1 MNIRYTLDE
10 QGGAVF
16 RLQDYLSP
24 GNKYP
29 YDDLPND
36 LETARGSGLA
46 VSLLSVPGFLMVG
59 AFPDTPGKRF
69 SKKPWWAPSMGKF
82 REFATAREALKNR

>member
-16 RLQDYLSP
+16 RLKDYLSP
-24 GNKYP
+24 GNRYP
-29 YDDLPND
+29 YNDLPND
-36 LETARGSGLA
+36 LEAARRQGLA

-59 AFPDTPGKRF
+59 AFPDAPGKRP
-69 SKKPWWAPSMGKF
+69 SKKPWWTSSMGKF